1 MQDLQ
6 WHRENGDYVTGDN
19 GLAGQGA
26 SEFFARITKVRAGE
40 WYAKTFTFGGI
51 LTSAPSRTLAAAK
64 ADCEMVWRNVES
76 GCSA

>member
-19 GLAGQGA
+19 GIAGQGA
-26 SEFFARITKVRAGE
+26 SEFFARIVKERSEWRAT
-40 WYAKTFTFGGI
+40 TFTFGGI
-51 LTSAPSRTLAAAK
+51 VSDAPYRTLAAAK

>member
-1 MQDLQ
+1 VEDLQ

-26 SEFFARITKVRAGE
+26 SEFFARISKRGSE
-40 WYAKTFTFGGI
+40 WLATTFTFGGI
-51 LTSAPSRTLAAAK
+51 LTSAPYRTLAAAK
-64 ADCEMVWRNVES
+64 TDCEMVWRNVES